1 MKRKTTKEILA
12 ESFRELA
19 ADRAID
25 KITVQ
30 EIVNNC
36 GYSSAT
42 FYRHFKD
49 KYDLIAW
56 DYARQIEKVM
66 SRIGTDG
73 YTWKRALWMEA
84 LPPFWPVNIP
94 AKIPGPFGTHPL
106 MENIGRRRSSCCLP
120 QPVRSRAS
128 LLPLLYTVMKK
139 SCYPA
144 AAAISAAEVVTG
156 TARLSNWRMS
166 VGKAIP
172 AVWTTA
178 AYSLRRKLREKCAF
192 PRSAEMLTG
201 NCECP

>member
-56 DYARQIEKVM
+56 DCAQKAAEIMDRLNEK
-66 SRIGTDG
+66 D
-73 YTWKRALWMEA
+73 YLWGQVLLDWA
-84 LPPFWPVNIP
+84 AYFQ
-94 AKIPGPFGTHPL
+94 
-106 MENIGRRRSSCCLP
+106 RRR
-120 QPVRSRAS
+120 
-128 LLPLLYTVMKK
+128 
-139 SCYPA
+139 
-144 AAAISAAEVVTG
+144 
-156 TARLSNWRMS
+156 N
-166 VGKAIP
+166 
-172 AVWTTA
+172 
-178 AYSLRRKLREKCAF
+178 
-192 PRSAEMLTG
+192 
-201 NCECP
+201 